1 MTLALA
7 SIQDVEAVS
16 KPVPAAD
23 SARVVRLIEMVSAN
37 VRRYTGQSFTEAT
50 TTESIQPHDG
60 ILRLSQRPVTAV
72 SAVTS
77 NGTTLDADAYTF
89 TENGYVRRTW
99 DGFSAAAWPA
109 TSTLDASGELGW
121 PPVPMTVAYTHGYPA
136 GSSPADISM
145 VIAEKVAVKW
155 ISGLRVAEGTA
166 SESIDGYSQSFAN
179 LAHISAGN
187 AWDPEHKEILDSYR
201 RSGFASLRL
210 G

>member
-23 SARVVRLIEMVSAN
+23 AARVVRLIEMVSAN

-60 ILRLSQRPVTAV
+60 ILRLSRRPVTAV

-99 DGFSAAAWPA
+99 DGVSAAWLH
-109 TSTLDASGELGW
+109 SSSLDAAGELGW
-121 PPVPMTVAYTHGYPA
+121 PPAPMTVTYTAGYPA
-136 GSSPADISM
+136 GSAPADLSM